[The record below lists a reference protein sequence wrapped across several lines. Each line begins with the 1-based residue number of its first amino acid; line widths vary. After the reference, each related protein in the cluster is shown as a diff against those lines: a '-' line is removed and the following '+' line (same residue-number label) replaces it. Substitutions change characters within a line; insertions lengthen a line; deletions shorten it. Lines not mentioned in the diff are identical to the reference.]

1 MASASPRPHHQRNKS
16 SRSGILRSLVSKT
29 DSEAPSGIRQGM
41 TRTQTVPLLPA
52 DHPHAFKTKV
62 LGERQSNVQSPP
74 SSPSKRKHG
83 AAVPTKKGAK
93 AEKEGLTKSKSST
106 GLTSMFSKM
115 NRSSKDLSSFA
126 PPPVVKDKENSTP
139 PSSSHGP
146 ANPPIWAQFSSTS
159 TTASNAPDRPVS
171 RDSRSSQSVQDEI
184 TRYTPQNYSPSKQR
198 DFHGAVEQPSL
209 RPTLSRRPQ
218 STVVQPTGGFM
229 DALGRRASGA
239 RASIEG
245 HTSPETSQRTSV
257 EADAHSLPA
266 KRNSVALPSTTER
279 KASGSSTEQGTSA
292 VGLTVAK
299 RTGRVM
305 AAVAA
310 LQGKTRKTAVKSEA
324 SIDPAEVDAAFEAVL
339 ESRNIP
345 PAMRVKMRSLTL
357 RVKTDFIRQ
366 DQGAAISS
374 GSSPVEAP
382 GIQAAETARAE
393 TQVEDDAKATKQS
406 RPRSRTFTFTRR
418 DKSVGDASPPKKAR
432 SQSKSRPTSIHVT
445 SEQAAAMIST
455 PSTPTSS
462 KRGHTTA
469 PPSEYITYLKKNQ
482 DPVKIEVGRLHKLR
496 ILLRNETVAWVD
508 GFVTQ
513 GGMAEVV
520 ALLHRTM
527 AVEWREEHEDQLL
540 HETLLCLKGLC
551 TTERAM
557 VELDTVA
564 DVLFPA
570 LLGMLFDDEKKGPA
584 EYSTRTIIVNVLF
597 NYLNAALNDSH
608 SALEQRALKILAY
621 LGEPAKPDDARP
633 VDFVLGMHAARP
645 YKLWCREVTNTTKEV
660 FWIFLHQLNV
670 VPLPSRPNT
679 AGSDTT
685 SPARSEEVVDEE
697 RVKVLEATYTQRHF
711 PGLRPPVPAAPYIGG
726 VEWDATTYI
735 TAHLDLLNG
744 LVASLP
750 ILGGRNTLRA
760 ELQTSG
766 FEKTLGG
773 TLRTCKEKFY
783 SGVHDGLRSWVAAAA
798 EDGWET
804 QYVREG
810 PTMEER
816 ADRAR
821 SSSPKKSPV
830 KKEAAPQLGALPLLE
845 APRLD
850 LGAGVS
856 SGNDDDGWLG

>member
-1 MASASPRPHHQRNKS
+1 MASSSPRPHHQRNKS
-16 SRSGILRSLVSKT
+16 SRSGILKALVSKT
-29 DSEAPSGIRQGM
+29 DSEAPSGVRQGM

-52 DHPHAFKTKV
+52 DHPHASRTKV

-83 AAVPTKKGAK
+83 AAIPTKKAVK

-115 NRSSKDLSSFA
+115 NRSSNDLSSFA
-126 PPPVVKDKENSTP
+126 PPAMVRDKENSTP

-159 TTASNAPDRPVS
+159 TATSNIQDRPVS
-171 RDSRSSQSVQDEI
+171 KDSRSSQSVQDEI
-184 TRYTPQNYSPSKQR
+184 ARYTPQNYSPSKQR

-218 STVVQPTGGFM
+218 STTVQPTGGFM
-229 DALGRRASGA
+229 DSLGRRAS
-239 RASIEG
+239 STQTSVEG
-245 HTSPETSQRTSV
+245 RRSPEISQRTNVDQASCLNNV
-257 EADAHSLPA
+257 
-266 KRNSVALPSTTER
+266 KRNSAAPEMTQR
-279 KASGSSTEQGTSA
+279 KTSGSSTEQTTSA

-310 LQGKTRKTAVKSEA
+310 LQGKTRKLAVKAEA
-324 SIDPAEVDAAFEAVL
+324 AIDPAEVDAAFEAVL

-345 PAMRVKMRSLTL
+345 PAMRVKMRSLTM

-366 DQGAAISS
+366 DQGAASTS
-374 GSSPVEAP
+374 GSSPVEVSTPQSADL
-382 GIQAAETARAE
+382 TRAE
-393 TQVEDDAKATKQS
+393 TQVEEEAKATKRS

-418 DKSVGDASPPKKAR
+418 DKSMGDASPPKKAR
-432 SQSKSRPTSIHVT
+432 SRSKSRPTSIHVT
-445 SEQAAAMIST
+445 SEQAAAMLST

-462 KRGHTTA
+462 KRGHITA
-469 PPSEYITYLKKNQ
+469 PPSEYINYLTKNQ

-508 GFVTQ
+508 GFVAQ

-564 DVLFPA
+564 DELFPA

-597 NYLNAALNDSH
+597 NYLNAALNDSP
-608 SALEQRALKILAY
+608 SALEQRASKILAY
-621 LGEPAKPDDARP
+621 LGEPTKPDEARP

-670 VPLPSRPNT
+670 VPLPSRP
-679 AGSDTT
+679 GSASSDST
-685 SPARSEEVVDEE
+685 SATHPDDVVDEE
-697 RVKVLEATYTQRHF
+697 RTRVLEATYTHRHF

-744 LVASLP
+744 LIASLSTCTA
-750 ILGGRNTLRA
+750 RNGLRA
-760 ELQTSG
+760 ELQASG
-766 FEKTLGG
+766 FEKNLGG

-783 SGVHDGLRSWVAAAA
+783 SGVHDGLRSWVAAAV

-804 QYVREG
+804 QLVREG
-810 PTMEER
+810 PTME
-816 ADRAR
+816 DRAR

-830 KKEAAPQLGALPLLE
+830 KKEAPPQLGALPGLE
-845 APRLD
+845 LPRLE

-856 SGNDDDGWLG
+856 NGNDDDGWLG

>member
-1 MASASPRPHHQRNKS
+1 MATASPRPHHQRNKS
-16 SRSGILRSLVSKT
+16 SRSGILRALVSKT

-52 DHPHAFKTKV
+52 DHIHASKPKV

-74 SSPSKRKHG
+74 SSPPKRKHG
-83 AAVPTKKGAK
+83 AAVPTKKGGK
-93 AEKEGLTKSKSST
+93 GEKDELKKSKSST

-115 NRSSKDLSSFA
+115 NRSSQDLSSFA
-126 PPPVVKDKENSTP
+126 APPLVKDKENSTP
-139 PSSSHGP
+139 PSSSHDQMT
-146 ANPPIWAQFSSTS
+146 PPIWAQFSSTS
-159 TTASNAPDRPVS
+159 TTARNLHDRPAS

-198 DFHGAVEQPSL
+198 EFHGAVEQPSL

-218 STVVQPTGGFM
+218 STVVQPTGSFM
-229 DALGRRASGA
+229 GVLGLRASGA
-239 RASIEG
+239 RTSMEG
-245 HTSPETSQRTSV
+245 RRSPETSQRTSV
-257 EADAHSLPA
+257 ESTARPMLAE
-266 KRNSVALPSTTER
+266 RNSAAPAMTER
-279 KASGSSTEQGTSA
+279 KASGSSTEQDTSA

-310 LQGKTRKTAVKSEA
+310 LQGRTKNTAVKTENP
-324 SIDPAEVDAAFEAVL
+324 IDLAEVDAAFEAVL

-345 PAMRVKMRSLTL
+345 PAMRVKMRSLTM

-366 DQGAAISS
+366 DQGAAVSS
-374 GSSPVEAP
+374 GSSPVETCAP
-382 GIQAAETARAE
+382 LSVESARAE
-393 TQVEDDAKATKQS
+393 AQTDDDAKAMKRA

-445 SEQAAAMIST
+445 SEQAAAMLST

-462 KRGHTTA
+462 KRSHTTA
-469 PPSEYITYLKKNQ
+469 PPSEYINYLKKNQ
-482 DPVKIEVGRLHKLR
+482 DPTKIEVGRLHKLR

-508 GFVTQ
+508 TFVTQ

-597 NYLNAALNDSH
+597 NYLNAALNDLTV
-608 SALEQRALKILAY
+608 ALEQRALKILAY

-670 VPLPSRPNT
+670 VRLPSRP
-679 AGSDTT
+679 GSASSETT
-685 SPARSEEVVDEE
+685 SPAHTDSVLDDE
-697 RVKVLEATYTQRHF
+697 RTRVLEATYTQRHF

-744 LVASLP
+744 LIASLP
-750 ILGGRNTLRA
+750 SCSDRNSLRA
-760 ELQTSG
+760 ELQASG

-783 SGVHDGLRSWVAAAA
+783 SGVHDGLRAWVAAAV
-798 EDGWET
+798 EDGWDT

-830 KKEAAPQLGALPLLE
+830 KKEAAPQLGALPHLE
-845 APRLD
+845 APKLE

-856 SGNDDDGWLG
+856 NGNDDDGWLG